1 MKLKTLIPAAVAAL
15 LAASASA
22 ADDEAK
28 PASAGRTS
36 LSAELFERL
45 DRNKD
50 GFVTRDEA
58 KDATELQGRFAELDR
73 DDDGRISRSE
83 MRALDNERS
92 AAGSSSRPSRRIP
105 SPAAPTASRPAREK
119 P

>member
-1 MKLKTLIPAAVAAL
+1 MKLKTLIPAAAVAL

-22 ADDEAK
+22 ADGKSKAA
-28 PASAGRTS
+28 PAGRTR

-58 KDATELQGRFAELDR
+58 KDATELQGRFAELDQ
-73 DDDGRISRSE
+73 DNDGKISRSE
-83 MRALDNERS
+83 MRALDNDRG
-92 AAGSSSRPSRRIP
+92 AAGGSKAGR
-105 SPAAPTASRPAREK
+105 
-119 P
+119 